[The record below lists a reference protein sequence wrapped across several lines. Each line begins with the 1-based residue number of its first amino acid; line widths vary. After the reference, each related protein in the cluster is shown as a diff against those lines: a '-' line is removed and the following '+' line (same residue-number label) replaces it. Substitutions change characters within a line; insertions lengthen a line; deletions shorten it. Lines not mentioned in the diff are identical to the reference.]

1 MHLKNVEAKELIK
14 RDAADLLRTTPAF
27 RIQTEAELH
36 LRDRY
41 RVRVCRVLE
50 SEVEIEAARGKILQ
64 VMAKRDAV
72 AALVQR
78 PPRLR
83 VMTKLVFFIRKHP
96 RERAR
101 LGGKHRLNR
110 LSHGGDENPR
120 VRHSSSGDAGCADV
134 AVKIERKISKKQAIK
149 ERPRGR
155 A

>member
-83 VMTKLVFFIRKHP
+83 VMTKSVIFYTQASARTSPIGRKT
-96 RERAR
+96 
-101 LGGKHRLNR
+101 
-110 LSHGGDENPR
+110 ST
-120 VRHSSSGDAGCADV
+120 
-134 AVKIERKISKKQAIK
+134 
-149 ERPRGR
+149 
-155 A
+155 